1 VAAGSLAPR
10 IVFVRP
16 IMPELVEHMRRLD
29 GALVL
34 FENTPHRD
42 MDTDSDRDIEPAPV
56 TQL

>member
-29 GALVL
+29 DALVL
-34 FENTPHRD
+34 FENTRIATWTRIRIATSSPR
-42 MDTDSDRDIEPAPV
+42 R
-56 TQL
+56 

>member
-1 VAAGSLAPR
+1 
-10 IVFVRP
+10 
-16 IMPELVEHMRRLD
+16 MRRLD